1 MLAAKVDPIKM
12 VRKSKKMSLDE
23 LDLENMGLEKGDFS
37 IDDLK
42 DNGDNAQRHNLLK
55 QVLDSCSACQI
66 SDACNAVCG
75 RSCVL
80 QGIKSINNN
89 KMYGKV
95 FTARTNNDDWGT
107 SLLAM
112 DNAEEGDVLFIYCYG
127 DPASVWGELASTCA
141 DEKGIRGTVL
151 YGYARDIDA
160 LLYMDFPVFAC
171 GILPNAGKALGLG
184 EIGVTVKLE
193 ENIIKPGD
201 FIFGDESGVVLVPRE
216 LFEDVIIQTFNILLK
231 ERNIIK
237 KLKNGMLLSE
247 AIGFKS
253 NL

>member
-1 MLAAKVDPIKM
+1 MLAKVDPIKM
-12 VRKSKKMSLDE
+12 ARKSKKMGLDE
-23 LDLENMGLEKGDFS
+23 LDLDKMNLEKGDFS
-37 IDDLK
+37 IEDLK
-42 DNGDNAQRHNLLK
+42 YNGKNAKSYNLLK
-55 QVLDSCSACQI
+55 QVLDSSSACQL

-80 QGIKSINNN
+80 EGIKSINNN

-107 SLLAM
+107 SLMAM

-127 DPASVWGELASTCA
+127 EPASVWGELASTCA
-141 DEKGIRGTVL
+141 GEKGIAGTVL

-160 LLYMDFPVFAC
+160 LLYLDYPVFARD
-171 GILPNAGKALGLG
+171 ILPNAGKALGLG
-184 EIGVTVKLE
+184 EINVTINHE
-193 ENIIKPGD
+193 DSIIKPGD
-201 FIFGDESGVVLVPRE
+201 FIFGDESGVVLVPQE
-216 LFEDVIIQTFNILLK
+216 IFEDVIIETFNILVK

-237 KLKNGMLLSE
+237 KLKKGMLLSE

-253 NL
+253 DI